1 MTAKLISLAMAL
13 AALIPHRAAVAGV
26 TVDVRAA
33 VAIVLLAACAGLGL
47 ALARFVR
54 SFRSSPY
61 LRRGTAWR
69 YVPAAQAVS
78 P

>member
-13 AALIPHRAAVAGV
+13 AALIPSRAIVAGV

-33 VAIVLLAACAGLGL
+33 VAIVLLAVCAGLGL

-54 SFRSSPY
+54 AHRSPMG
-61 LRRGTAWR
+61 RWA
-69 YVPAAQAVS
+69 
-78 P
+78 